1 MKIYLTSQIKHGLK
15 ISGMKQPSESISRE
29 ITKVYEEVF
38 RGTVLEAIQK
48 YENVKGEI
56 VIVIEKNTNKTNYD
70 ELFKDVLELTQLGMT
85 SKDAIK
91 YVSKKNNVSK
101 NILYSMYE
109 ENKK

>member
-1 MKIYLTSQIKHGLK
+1 M
-15 ISGMKQPSESISRE
+15 
-29 ITKVYEEVF
+29 
-38 RGTVLEAIQK
+38 EAIQQ

-56 VIVIEKNTNKTNYD
+56 VIVIEKNTNEINYD